1 MAQTPHDAVSETLA
15 SLLAD
20 RTLQERNK
28 ELARA
33 MVADAYH
40 APVCESVL
48 AEGDRVMVRTTLT
61 TGRVSRSL
69 IAEFRFDAAG
79 DVAEYRDFL
88 IPKEA
93 LAPSHAAA

>member
-20 RTLQERNK
+20 RTRRERNK

-33 MVADAYH
+33 LVADAYH

-48 AEGDRVMVRTTLT
+48 AEGDRVTVRVTLT
-61 TGRVSRSL
+61 TDRVPCGL

-79 DVAEYRDFL
+79 DVAEYHDFL
-88 IPKEA
+88 IREGA
-93 LAPSHAAA
+93 LAPSRAAA